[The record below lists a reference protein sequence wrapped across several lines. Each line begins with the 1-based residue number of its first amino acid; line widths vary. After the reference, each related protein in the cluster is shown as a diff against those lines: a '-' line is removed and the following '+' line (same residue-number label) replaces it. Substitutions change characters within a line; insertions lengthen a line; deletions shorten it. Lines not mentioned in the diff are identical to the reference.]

1 MIYRPLYFAMKGQ
14 AIIGFCALCLFDGVK
29 NAFLLWLQ
37 SNIIVW
43 NPGFRATVI
52 IILVMRE

>member
-1 MIYRPLYFAMKGQ
+1 MKGQ